1 MAERPQSRQVAHP
14 TPLTYVKV
22 AATLAVLTG
31 LEVAVFYIDALEP
44 AFLAIF
50 LILSVVKFVLV
61 VLFYMHLKFDSR
73 LFSGVFVGGLLLA
86 VVVSVAVMA
95 LFQVLS
101 AKANPPEDG
110 GLVAA
115 EPTPTAT
122 PRPTQL
128 PTQEEP
134 TRAPT
139 AVGATATAPA
149 PQPTKEELQGD
160 LAAAGREL
168 FLAAPPSVGPQ
179 ALWCSTCHTIEG
191 ESVGLIGPDLT
202 HIGTDGA
209 TRVPGMSAGAY
220 IRESISDPEGFVPVG
235 VDRALAGLMTEAIVG
250 GLTDG
255 EVDALVAFLLEQK

>member
-1 MAERPQSRQVAHP
+1 MAEKPHPRQALHP

-31 LEVAVFYIDALEP
+31 LEVAVFYIDVLEP

-73 LFSGVFVGGLLLA
+73 LFSGVFVGGLLLS
-86 VVVSVAVMA
+86 VVVFVAVMA

-101 AKANPPEDG
+101 ATANPLEDG
-110 GLVAA
+110 VIVAA
-115 EPTPTAT
+115 DPARTPT
-122 PRPTQL
+122 PRPTPL
-128 PTQEEP
+128 PTQAEP

-139 AVGATATAPA
+139 TVGATVTAPA
-149 PQPTKEELQGD
+149 AQPTQAEPQGD
-160 LAAAGREL
+160 LAAVGRQI
-168 FLAAPPSVGPQ
+168 FLAAPPSAGPQ

-202 HIGTDGA
+202 HIATDGA
-209 TRVPGMSAGAY
+209 TRKPGMSAAAY
-220 IRESISDPEGFVPVG
+220 IRESIDDPVAFVPVG
-235 VDRALAGLMTEAIVG
+235 VDRALAGLMTEAIVA

-255 EVDALVAFLLEQK
+255 EVDALVVFLLEQK